1 MQTITMA
8 LYDLVAHPEYI
19 EPIREEIESIIA
31 EDGWSKASIMKM
43 RKLESFM
50 KESQRYSPLALR
62 TSINLP
68 INNGVSSTNCQLTC
82 TF

>member
-43 RKLESFM
+43 KKLESFM
-50 KESQRYSPLALR
+50 KESQRYSPLALC

-68 INNGVSSTNCQLTC
+68 TNNGVSSTYYQLTC
-82 TF
+82 IF

>member
-43 RKLESFM
+43 KKLESFM
-50 KESQRYSPLALR
+50 KESQRYSPLALC

-68 INNGVSSTNCQLTC
+68 ISNGVSSTNRQLTC